1 MHLVLVYDSNNPRQ
15 DAEGSRVIQS
25 FHEDVN
31 QAIIAA
37 LQANGHVVSA
47 LEADANLEERL
58 RELKPDFVFN
68 CSNTGQD
75 EGEKS
80 YAPRILNKLGIPF
93 TGSGGSAC
101 YNAYDKERTKRI
113 LLAAHIATPQALV
126 IHNPHHYKIPETLTY
141 PLFVKPVSGGCSY
154 GIGRNNLIRSQAN
167 LNKRIQQIY
176 DQVESP
182 LLVEEFLEGREFT
195 AGILGNNQPL
205 VLPLMEFK
213 YKRDN
218 GASFRS
224 YQLKMVD
231 YADEEVRCPAEL
243 GPNKLLEVR
252 RLVQRTYK
260 AIGCRD
266 YARVDVRMDRTGKP
280 YVLEVNALP
289 NLMPKTSSY
298 AIMAQKAGMN
308 FCELIRSILRTAAA
322 RYSTV

>member
-15 DAEGSRVIQS
+15 NAEGSRVIQS

-31 QAIIAA
+31 QAIMMA
-37 LQANGHVVSA
+37 LRENGHVVSA
-47 LEADANLEERL
+47 LETDANLEERL
-58 RELKPDFVFN
+58 GKLKPDFVFN

-75 EGEKS
+75 EGQKS
-80 YAPRILNKLGIPF
+80 FAPRILKKLGIPF

-101 YNAYDKERTKRI
+101 YNAYDKARTKQI

-126 IHNPHHYKIPETLTY
+126 IRDPRHYKIPESLTY

-154 GIGRNNLIRSQAN
+154 GIGRNNLVRSKAN
-167 LNKRIQQIY
+167 LNKRVQQIF
-176 DQVESP
+176 DKVESP

-195 AGILGNNQPL
+195 AGILGNNQPR
-205 VLPLMEFK
+205 VLPIMEFK

-231 YADEEVRCPAEL
+231 YANEEVRCPAEL
-243 GPNKLLEVR
+243 GSNKLLEVR
-252 RLVQRTYK
+252 RLVQRTYQ

-308 FCELIRSILRTAAA
+308 FRELIRRILLNAAA
-322 RYSTV
+322 RYSSV